1 MIGLLQI
8 IAIGTLVTGVCST
21 AAYFKGQADG
31 QEIQTG
37 RQSKADDLVQQVRDA
52 SIQGAAEAIAKIE
65 VKHVTIQGRL
75 QREVQTN
82 TVYRECEHTPAG
94 LMLINSALE
103 NRSPDQPADSVPV
116 PKADAASGPIV
127 RGNH

>member
-8 IAIGTLVTGVCST
+8 VAIGTLVTGLCSA

-31 QEIQTG
+31 QEIQVG
-37 RQSKADDLVQQVRDA
+37 RQSKADELVQQVRDA

-116 PKADAASGPIV
+116 PKTDAASRPII